1 MDLNAIMTNIYGENA
16 SQSFDALGF
25 KGGNIGIHRQNAN
38 IKYLDDA
45 NSESPT
51 NTITNQEIESSYKAS
66 KIYDTLPDLTFSGGA
81 KKRGGAITVDHVY
94 PSAEYIDDADLK
106 TFIKEFYLHYLV
118 TNAHKNLILIV
129 PTSATLKKLIS
140 DFKAALKKEGVEE
153 LSTEASKYAA
163 KCDCEFKNY
172 IFDVYGKSSNNND
185 GFPYQV
191 DSSFPSKG
199 LSDIYR
205 RTNRASRQYFFKFN
219 SKDKIEVANNDK
231 MTGAGTLKLIGKCD
245 RNVLVL
251 CGDIP
256 SPSEVKSKVVKAS
269 LAGGAKRNIL
279 RHEFLKCVKKYDDL
293 DSGAYEFVARVAKA
307 SSPSNVA
314 KYYSGDFVHSAF
326 SIISASETDPTTE
339 TTQIETGPMKDD
351 EIENVHESIVEQY
364 HPVKNIVKMDKVAI
378 VLPKLLRESCKQS
391 NSGKSS
397 NKLFISNLNHMYSA
411 IHAPKYMLYA
421 DAATALT
428 KHNDSYDG
436 VKNALNIMSEMESI
450 DEDKEGSMS
459 GGYLT
464 TSYGHDKSTPLI
476 RSVYSALSTS
486 PFIGSIAREF
496 TPILMTNIKHSAF
509 EDHNMNDK
517 DDDDD
522 NIMPEKTESNV
533 CPTCGDP
540 KCDGSCS
547 KSKPSE
553 SDFDIRAFF

>member
-1 MDLNAIMTNIYGENA
+1 MDLNAIMTNIYGESA

-25 KGGNIGIHRQNAN
+25 KGGSKIQHQKAN

-45 NSESPT
+45 NDDSQM
-51 NTITNQEIESSYKAS
+51 NAITSQEIKSSYRAS
-66 KIYDTLPDLTFSGGA
+66 KIYDTLSDLTLSGGS
-81 KKRGGAITVDHVY
+81 KKYGGAASVEHVY

-118 TNAHKNLILIV
+118 TNAHKNLILII
-129 PTSATLKKLIS
+129 PTSATLKKLIA

-153 LSTEASKYAA
+153 LSTDASKYAA

-172 IFDVYGKSSNNND
+172 IFDVFGRTSNNND

-191 DSSFPSKG
+191 DSSFPSKP
-199 LSDIYR
+199 LPDIYR

-251 CGDIP
+251 SGDIP
-256 SPSEVKSKVVKAS
+256 APSETKSKVVKAS
-269 LAGGAKRNIL
+269 LAGGAKRNAL
-279 RHEFLKCVKKYDDL
+279 RHEFLKCVRKHDDL
-293 DSGAYEFVARVAKA
+293 DAGAYEFIARVAKA
-307 SSPSNVA
+307 SSPSKIA
-314 KYYSGDFVHSAF
+314 KYYSGDFVHAAF
-326 SIISASETDPTTE
+326 SIIAASETDPDADGTGVETE
-339 TTQIETGPMKDD
+339 QINDD
-351 EIENVHESIVEQY
+351 EIESIHESIVEQY

-378 VLPKLLRESCKQS
+378 VLPKLLHESCRQS
-391 NSGKSS
+391 GSGKSS
-397 NKLFISNLNHMYSA
+397 NKSFISNLNHMYSA
-411 IHAPKYMLYA
+411 IKAPKYMLYA
-421 DAATALT
+421 DAATAIT
-428 KHNDSYDG
+428 KHNDSYDN
-436 VKNALNIMSEMESI
+436 VKNALNIMTEMENI
-450 DEDKEGSMS
+450 DASVDGSMS
-459 GGYLT
+459 GGFLT
-464 TSYGHDKSTPLI
+464 STYGRDNSTPLI
-476 RSVYSALSTS
+476 RSVYSALSAS

-517 DDDDD
+517 DDDES
-522 NIMPEKTESNV
+522 IMPEKNEPTR
-533 CPTCGDP
+533 CPKCGDP

-547 KSKPSE
+547 KSNLSE